1 MKQFVAITVI
11 IALTSFVRAPAQSSA
26 QVVTVEISLDQSQF
40 LPGEALPVTVHVF
53 NVSGQTLHLG
63 EAPDWLTFSVQSVDN
78 NNSDVVKV
86 SEPPVTGTF
95 DLSSSDVAI
104 KHVNIAPYFNLK
116 ETGRYR
122 VTAFVHIPEWNTD
135 ITSQPVEFDIING
148 AELWSQAFGVPM
160 PAGVSNGP
168 PEVRKY
174 VLEEANYLQKQ
185 LRLYLLVTDDTGGR
199 VFKVSAIGP
208 MVSFSRPEAE
218 LDPDSNLHVLYQS
231 GAESFLYSVI
241 NPDGNV
247 TQQAVYKYSNTR
259 PELSLDAAGHIVV
272 VGGVRWVK
280 PVELPVILPPNQ
292 VGSPS
297 NSQ

>member
-1 MKQFVAITVI
+1 MKQLIAILVI
-11 IALTSFVRAPAQSSA
+11 LALAAFVRAPAQNSA
-26 QVVTVEISLDQSQF
+26 QVVSVEITLDQSQF
-40 LPGEALPVTVHVF
+40 LPAEALPVTVHVF
-53 NVSGQTLHLG
+53 NLSGQTLHLG
-63 EAPDWLTFSVQSVDN
+63 ATPDWLTFSVQSLDN
-78 NNSDVVKV
+78 NNSDVVRN
-86 SEPPVTGTF
+86 SQPPVTGAF
-95 DLSSSDVAI
+95 DLGSSDVAI
-104 KHVNIAPYFNLK
+104 KHVDIAPYFNLK

-135 ITSQPVEFDIING
+135 ISSQPVEFDIIDG

-160 PAGVSNGP
+160 AAGMSNGP

-174 VLEEANYLQKQ
+174 VLEEANYLRRQ

-218 LDPDSNLHVLYQS
+218 LDSDSNLHVLYQS

-241 NPDGNV
+241 NPDGNI
-247 TQQAVYKYSNTR
+247 TQQAVYDYSTTR

-280 PVELPVILPPNQ
+280 PAELPIILPPNQ
-292 VGSPS
+292 VGGPS
-297 NSQ
+297 NSP